1 VKVVPKFVEEIKIRM
16 NKENEL
22 IEKKKLEIYNEQMG

>member
-22 IEKKKLEIYNEQMG
+22 IEKKKLEIFNEQMG